1 MYLYLSGEGEGEA
14 PEVDVVV
21 VSPPLQRVKA
31 ISEASEASDPSS
43 VNSQGWEDTGE
54 GWWDACQAG
63 WQHRTSCHWVEERVA
78 YRE

>member
-1 MYLYLSGEGEGEA
+1 MNRKGVKNKIIWMYLSGEGEGDA
-14 PEVDVVV
+14 PEAEVVV

-54 GWWDACQAG
+54 VKLATLG
-63 WQHRTSCHWVEERVA
+63 
-78 YRE
+78 